1 MEDIVSLCRRCVVVA
16 GGEKLCDGPTDEL
29 FQQFRT
35 HRKITLALEEDC
47 TVELPDGCAEVA
59 QQHLKLSFLAP
70 KANATPLLQS
80 LLSRYPIRDITVEE
94 EDIGSVVA
102 RLYANKGEAAV

>member
-1 MEDIVSLCRRCVVVA
+1 
-16 GGEKLCDGPTDEL
+16 
-29 FQQFRT
+29 
-35 HRKITLALEEDC
+35 
-47 TVELPDGCAEVA
+47 
-59 QQHLKLSFLAP
+59 LKLSFLTP